1 MARQS
6 TSSRGEMRRINVDL
20 LSLSYGSLV
29 FQLVR
34 DYENDTE
41 VNEQLEK
48 IGVNIGTRLIE
59 DFLARNQMPRCKS
72 FQESVEV
79 ICKSAFKQYFGINS
93 VEATNWD
100 TKMTECSLILKEN
113 PLADFVE
120 LPEKHQSLFYSN
132 ILCGALKGALTA
144 VHQDVKCWFVQD
156 VLLGHPTTEIKLKF
170 LGIIKDNIPAGEDD

>member
-6 TSSRGEMRRINVDL
+6 AASRGEMRRVNVDL
-20 LSLSYGSLV
+20 LSLSYGTLV
-29 FQLVR
+29 FQLIR

-41 VNEQLEK
+41 VNAQLEK
-48 IGVNIGTRLIE
+48 IGVNIGNRLIE
-59 DFLARNQMPRCKS
+59 DFLSRSQMPRCRA

-79 ICKSAFKQYFGINS
+79 ICKSAFKQYFGIAS

-100 TKMTECSLILKEN
+100 AKMTECSLILKEN

-132 ILCGALKGALTA
+132 ILCGVIKGALTA
-144 VHQDVKCWFVQD
+144 VHQDVQCWFVQD

-170 LGIIKDNIPAGEDD
+170 LGIIKDTIPAGEHD